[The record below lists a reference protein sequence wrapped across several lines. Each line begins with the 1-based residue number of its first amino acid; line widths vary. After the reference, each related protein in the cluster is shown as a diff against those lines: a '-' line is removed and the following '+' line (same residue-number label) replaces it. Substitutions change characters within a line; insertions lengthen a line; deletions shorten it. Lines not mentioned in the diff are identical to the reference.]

1 MTKKLWL
8 LSILLLFIIIAFGQD
23 STAYQGKA
31 GITDVADEDP
41 GLFIVMMMILVALI
55 TSVILGLV
63 AISILFVS
71 LTALV
76 TGGIVSFSIIM
87 GLYHKSLQT
96 GIRTLIYTVAILLGG
111 GAGLV
116 GYFLFN
122 LLRHVHFQINY
133 PLLLSIAC
141 GMAGGFIVGA
151 LAIRFI
157 NILYTRLKPN
167 AR

>member
-1 MTKKLWL
+1 MAKKLWL
-8 LSILLLFIIIAFGQD
+8 LSILLLFITIAFAQD

-41 GLFIVMMMILVALI
+41 GLFIVMMIILIALI

-76 TGGIVSFSIIM
+76 TGGIVSFSVIM
-87 GLYHKSLQT
+87 GLYHKSLRT

-116 GYFLFN
+116 GYFLFI

-133 PLLLSIAC
+133 PLILSIVC

-151 LAIRFI
+151 VALRFI
-157 NILYTRLKPN
+157 NILYSRLRPN
-167 AR
+167 N